1 MNTKSFNLMEKLY
14 QKLLSKETKERSEQA
29 ILWIALSSFIVHL
42 SIIGLIHLNIIYINE
57 PSNLLKNPIAA
68 IYTPFSF
75 ILVYEVYLLI
85 YYLPKS
91 TSTYISKQYEIIA
104 LIIIRRLFKDL
115 SDLSLTSNWFNS
127 NSDLQFTYDLVT
139 SVLLFYL
146 IYLFHIQ
153 RNKIYRTIENKKITD
168 SSLSKFI
175 KAKKWIATT
184 LVPILLIIAIY
195 SFFTWFTSILE
206 PTGISHVSFKNINN
220 IFFEQFFNILIIAD
234 VILLLFSFFHT
245 DEFHKVIRNSG
256 FVISTILIRISFSV
270 SGIINNGLIISAIL
284 FGLLML
290 FIHNKFEK
298 KIVWRYWR
306 SQSCGRLKN
315 EIAAITSTR
324 PLIGLIHFGNG
335 PLVNSQI
342 SSRPTLVSALLM
354 KNGGNSF
361 QNSNNLASIAALLAS
376 SSAGLSLS
384 ALVPIKAIGM
394 LCSPHSLMKSRSICW
409 GLMRKSIKTNKQY
422 KFTRSCK

>member
-1 MNTKSFNLMEKLY
+1 MDISKNLEKLY
-14 QKLLSKETKERSEQA
+14 HKLLSEKTKDKSEKV
-29 ILWIALSSFIVHL
+29 ILWIALVSFIIHL
-42 SIIGLIHLNIIYINE
+42 LIIGLIHFNIIGIQE

-115 SDLSLTSNWFNS
+115 SDLSLSFNWFNI
-127 NSDLQFTYDLVT
+127 NNDLQFTYDLLA

-146 IYLFHIQ
+146 IYLFHVQ
-153 RNKIYRTIENKKITD
+153 RTKVYRVRENSKNYAAKI
-168 SSLSKFI
+168 SKFI
-175 KAKKWIATT
+175 NAKKWIATA
-184 LVPILLIIAIY
+184 LVPVLLIIAIY
-195 SFFTWFTSILE
+195 SFLSWTIGVLYPLQTEAI
-206 PTGISHVSFKNINN
+206 SFKNINN

-256 FVISTILIRISFSV
+256 FIISTILIRISFSV
-270 SGIINNGLIISAIL
+270 SGLINTVLIVSAIL

-298 KIVWRYWR
+298 SLAKESLER
-306 SQSCGRLKN
+306 N
-315 EIAAITSTR
+315 
-324 PLIGLIHFGNG
+324 
-335 PLVNSQI
+335 QI
-342 SSRPTLVSALLM
+342 EE
-354 KNGGNSF
+354 
-361 QNSNNLASIAALLAS
+361 
-376 SSAGLSLS
+376 
-384 ALVPIKAIGM
+384 
-394 LCSPHSLMKSRSICW
+394 
-409 GLMRKSIKTNKQY
+409 
-422 KFTRSCK
+422 

>member
-1 MNTKSFNLMEKLY
+1 MNSSKLLEKLY
-14 QKLLSKETKERSEQA
+14 QKLLSKKTKERSERV
-29 ILWIALSSFIVHL
+29 ILWIALVSFLIHL
-42 SIIGLIHLNIIYINE
+42 LIIGLIYFNIITINN

-115 SDLSLTSNWFNS
+115 SDISLSSNWFN
-127 NSDLQFTYDLVT
+127 NKNDLQFTYDLLA

-153 RNKIYRTIENKKITD
+153 RTKVYRTIDSINKHY
-168 SSLSKFI
+168 SSISKFI
-175 KAKKWIATT
+175 NAKKWIATA
-184 LVPILLIIAIY
+184 LVPLLLAIAIY
-195 SFFTWFTSILE
+195 SFLNWSISIFQPLE
-206 PTGISHVSFKNINN
+206 TNTISFKNINN

-256 FVISTILIRISFSV
+256 FLISTILIRISFSV
-270 SGIINNGLIISAIL
+270 SGIINTILIVSAIL

-298 KIVWRYWR
+298 QLAEEIEA
-306 SQSCGRLKN
+306 SN
-315 EIAAITSTR
+315 EIEE
-324 PLIGLIHFGNG
+324 
-335 PLVNSQI
+335 
-342 SSRPTLVSALLM
+342 
-354 KNGGNSF
+354 
-361 QNSNNLASIAALLAS
+361 
-376 SSAGLSLS
+376 
-384 ALVPIKAIGM
+384 
-394 LCSPHSLMKSRSICW
+394 
-409 GLMRKSIKTNKQY
+409 
-422 KFTRSCK
+422 